1 MRKIMIFTTG
11 TMLLLALF
19 LFSAGCTT
27 TTPASTTT
35 MTPVATAA
43 TTVPSTMAPAATTA
57 APVSTMSMPVYLEK
71 DNGSSVTVAINGS
84 FIVQLRENPTTGYM
98 WNVTVTK
105 GLAITNDGY
114 QMDSQAPNMTGVG
127 GTHSW
132 NMKAVQKGN
141 QTFSGIYKR
150 PWENTTGNETSYV
163 LNVQVSQNS
172 NFF

>member
-1 MRKIMIFTTG
+1 MRKIMIFMTG

-19 LFSAGCTT
+19 LLSAGCTT
-27 TTPASTTT
+27 TTPANT
-35 MTPVATAA
+35 A
-43 TTVPSTMAPAATTA
+43 TTAPAPTTA

-71 DNGSSVTVAINGS
+71 DDGSNVTMVTNGS

-105 GLAITNDGY
+105 GLAITNDSY

-132 NMKAVQKGN
+132 NVKALQKGN

-150 PWENTTGNETSYV
+150 PWENTTGNETGYV
-163 LNVQVSQNS
+163 LNVLVS
-172 NFF
+172 